1 MRGAEGTGGDTPNGV
16 GEGISFAE
24 DTLIGGAAG
33 RDSSDR
39 LNLTT
44 TTLLALVNQRLTRTL
59 CE

>member
-24 DTLIGGAAG
+24 DTLIGGAAS

-44 TTLLALVNQRLTRTL
+44 TTLLAAASHRLARTL
-59 CE
+59 L